1 MKVRISD
8 KVSLMKK
15 RFQAIMHNNKF
26 KFCEQKGREEEK
38 RRSEGKWS
46 VQRDAPQ
53 PDNAL
58 D

>member
-1 MKVRISD
+1 
-8 KVSLMKK
+8 MKK
-15 RFQAIMHNNKF
+15 RFKGIMHNNKS
-26 KFCEQKGREEEK
+26 KFCEQKGRKEEK